1 MDCKNSYD
9 DAENSSSVLK
19 VWRDKV
25 SWTEGKSFLHVALS
39 STTVSG
45 DSFKGEMQLMKYL

>member
-1 MDCKNSYD
+1 MDRKNSYD